1 MTTDDQVPAAG
12 VAGYPEQPGRGTSG
26 RSRLRLA
33 LLLAAMAAAD
43 VAAFVLFGDA
53 IRAFVQATPRVI
65 LGLF

>member
-12 VAGYPEQPGRGTSG
+12 AAGHPEQHGRGGSG
-26 RSRLRLA
+26 ITRSRLA

-53 IRAFVQATPRVI
+53 IRSFVQATPRVI